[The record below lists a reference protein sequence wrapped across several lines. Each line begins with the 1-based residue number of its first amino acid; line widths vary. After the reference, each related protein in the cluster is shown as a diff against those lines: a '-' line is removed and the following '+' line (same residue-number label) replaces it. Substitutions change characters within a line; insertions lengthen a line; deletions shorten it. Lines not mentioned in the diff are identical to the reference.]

1 MPERGLTREQ
11 VAQRVAADLQDG
23 MVVNLGIGMPTL
35 VANFLLPDR
44 EIVLHSENGLL
55 GMGPL
60 AEGDEVD
67 PELVNAGKQPVTLLP
82 GGSFFHQAD
91 SFAMIRGGHVDVA
104 VMGAFQAAANGD
116 LANWRVLDG
125 RERNVGGAMDIAIG
139 AKRLF
144 VMMSHTTRQGEPKLV
159 ARCTYPVTAQ
169 RVVRRVFT
177 DLAVI
182 DVTEAGFVLREL
194 AAGLSVEEVQS
205 LTAAPLILP
214 PGGPQTVP
222 VAEAA

>member
-1 MPERGLTREQ
+1 
-11 VAQRVAADLQDG
+11 
-23 MVVNLGIGMPTL
+23 MPTL
-35 VANFLLPDR
+35 VANFLVPDR

-60 AEGDEVD
+60 AEGDQVD

-82 GGSFFHQAD
+82 GGSLFHQAD
-91 SFAMIRGGHVDVA
+91 SFAMTRGGHVDVA
-104 VMGAFQAAANGD
+104 VMGAFQVAANGD

-139 AKRLF
+139 VKQLF

-159 ARCTYPVTAQ
+159 ARCTYPVTAR

-194 AAGLSVEEVQS
+194 AAGLSVEEVQF
-205 LTAAPLILP
+205 LTAAPLTLP